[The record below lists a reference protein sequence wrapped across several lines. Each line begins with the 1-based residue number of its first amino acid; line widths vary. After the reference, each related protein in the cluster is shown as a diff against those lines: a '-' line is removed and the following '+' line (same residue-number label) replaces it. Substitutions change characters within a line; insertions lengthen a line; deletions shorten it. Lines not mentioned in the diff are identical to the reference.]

1 MDPFFKKVIIMQKR
15 VIKRRQNNT
24 IQMYTHGY
32 YRKKL
37 DRQQQM
43 NRNVSIV
50 YFGVFLIL
58 TQLRELR
65 EVQIDSRVQI
75 KL

>member
-1 MDPFFKKVIIMQKR
+1 
-15 VIKRRQNNT
+15 
-24 IQMYTHGY
+24 MYTHGY